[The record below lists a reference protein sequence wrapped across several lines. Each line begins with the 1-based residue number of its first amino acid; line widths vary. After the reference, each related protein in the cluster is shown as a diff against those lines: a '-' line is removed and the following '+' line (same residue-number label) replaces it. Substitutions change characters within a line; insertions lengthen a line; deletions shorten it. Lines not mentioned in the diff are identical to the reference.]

1 MDLRLLA
8 TESPNKDRI
17 VDKNSPLFPRGNRIG
32 MKVME
37 DVTMPVIDRL
47 GGEFLN
53 L

>member
-8 TESPNKDRI
+8 TESPINDHI
-17 VDKNSPLFPRGNRIG
+17 VDKNRPYFPRGNRIG
-32 MKVME
+32 MKLME